1 MASNE
6 KIVMHEQP
14 AAAVRRSSVSS
25 ATWSE
30 EKAQQA
36 AAYASK
42 PAPKRKVAQA
52 QSQQPSKKSRTAAKA
67 TPARQKRPAAV
78 GGLPQADSES
88 DVDSG
93 ASTQSVGGHLAA
105 TVMMTLPDE
114 TGQGERLLHAHATGR
129 KYVSGHAAA
138 TQPHHARPL
147 ALLRR
152 Q

>member
-6 KIVMHEQP
+6 KIGMHEQP

-30 EKAQQA
+30 EE
-36 AAYASK
+36 
-42 PAPKRKVAQA
+42 PRD
-52 QSQQPSKKSRTAAKA
+52 R
-67 TPARQKRPAAV
+67 
-78 GGLPQADSES
+78 
-88 DVDSG
+88 
-93 ASTQSVGGHLAA
+93 
-105 TVMMTLPDE
+105 MTLPDE

-147 ALLRR
+147 ALLAFGGLLGLLNNPLNSGQLLTRS
-152 Q
+152 

>member
-30 EKAQQA
+30 EEAQQA
-36 AAYASK
+36 AASK
-42 PAPKRKVAQA
+42 PAPKCKVAQA
-52 QSQQPSKKSRTAAKA
+52 RSQQLSKKSRTSAKS
-67 TPARQKRPAAV
+67 TPARQKKPAAV
-78 GGLPQADSES
+78 GGLPQTES
-88 DVDSG
+88 DVDSE
-93 ASTQSVGGHLAA
+93 ASTQSGGHLAA
-105 TVMMTLPDE
+105 KVMMTLPDE
-114 TGQGERLLHAHATGR
+114 TGQGERLLHAHAAGR
-129 KYVSGHAAA
+129 KYVSGHATA

-152 Q
+152 LQ